1 MKAHTENND
10 CDQEQQDHQTGWR
23 GLSVRA
29 LRLFAREM
37 LIGIRGLSGRGGFPP
52 CGQRTKNRT
61 KTTRPRDEQCAVLIN
76 YCLDYDF
83 NVF

>member
-37 LIGIRGLSGRGGFPP
+37 LIGIRGLSGRGAFLHAGKGPKTGPKQHDREMSNVP
-52 CGQRTKNRT
+52 CS
-61 KTTRPRDEQCAVLIN
+61 
-76 YCLDYDF
+76 
-83 NVF
+83 